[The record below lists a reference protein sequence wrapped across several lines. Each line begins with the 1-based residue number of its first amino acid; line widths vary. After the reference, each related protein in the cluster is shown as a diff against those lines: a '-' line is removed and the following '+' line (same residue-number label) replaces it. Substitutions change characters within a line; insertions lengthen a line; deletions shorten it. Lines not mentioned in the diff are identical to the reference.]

1 MCLGARALTE
11 IRDELR
17 EAVSAE
23 MNRSDEAFECALDS
37 SKRQLSEGTAL
48 AKGLA
53 DAQQLGGGKEALLAW
68 AERLGFRVKLLE
80 GSEVE
85 IVADPDAF
93 RGPRERFLY
102 PGRKVITGTFKHRVA
117 MQNDSVQFFGPG
129 HPLIDFLIREFQLEG
144 EGRSAAGKVPVPR
157 QYEGRMFLSFAL
169 QCSPDLE
176 GFGGN
181 ELPPAL
187 RLRVIEEAPARRE
200 SMLMEILPGDDPSFR
215 EISTEEQEFV
225 AKLCASHTSERL
237 TPMELDAV
245 APLSQVWQ
253 ATSAATAYSISQLRA
268 SREKLRNDALWRIQN
283 SLRFDR
289 SYLTWR
295 ATQNEVQAAQEL
307 ECLDRIPLAIQSEG
321 IGVDSVYLVLGV
333 QIQ

>member
-1 MCLGARALTE
+1 MCIGAGALGD

-68 AERLGFRVKLLE
+68 AERLGFRVKNLE

-85 IVADPDAF
+85 IVADPDSF
-93 RGPRERFLY
+93 RGSKERFLY
-102 PGRKVITGTFKHRVA
+102 PGRKIITGTFKHRVA

-129 HPLIDFLIREFQLEG
+129 HPLIDFLLREFQLEG
-144 EGRSAAGKVPVPR
+144 EGRSAAGKVPVPP
-157 QYEGRMFLSFAL
+157 QHEGRIFLAIEL
-169 QCSPDLE
+169 QCSPNFEL
-176 GFGGN
+176 FGEN
-181 ELPPAL
+181 EPPPAL
-187 RLRVIEEAPARRE
+187 RLRIVEEAPPRRE
-200 SMLMEILPGDDPSFR
+200 SLLMEILPGEDPPVR
-215 EISTEEQEFV
+215 EISAEEQEFV
-225 AKLCASHTSERL
+225 AKLCASHNVERL
-237 TPMELDAV
+237 TPMELNAV
-245 APLSQVWQ
+245 AALYQVWL
-253 ATSAATAYSISQLRA
+253 ATSAATANAISRTRA
-268 SREKLRNDALWRIQN
+268 SREELRNDTLRRIQN

-295 ATQNEVQAAQEL
+295 ATQNEAQAAQDL
-307 ECLDRIPLAIQSEG
+307 ECLDRIPLAIQSEK
-321 IGVDSVYLVLGV
+321 IEVDSVYLALGV
-333 QIQ
+333 RTQ